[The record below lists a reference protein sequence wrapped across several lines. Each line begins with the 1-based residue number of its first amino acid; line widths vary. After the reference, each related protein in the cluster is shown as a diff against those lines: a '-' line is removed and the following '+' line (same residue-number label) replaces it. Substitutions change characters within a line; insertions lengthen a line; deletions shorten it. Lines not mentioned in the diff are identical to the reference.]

1 MSFAEGRQRIAIQG
15 LEIQAA
21 IGLLDWE
28 KQEKQRLR
36 IDVAVY
42 RDNFGREVALEDC
55 YDYSALQAFL
65 AGFADREQ
73 IELLETILAEILD
86 YCFKDQAVTAAE
98 VWLTKPDVFQG
109 VGAPVVSAAL
119 TQAQWLAKSS
129 DRNS

>member
-42 RDNFGREVALEDC
+42 RDTFGQESVLEDC
-55 YDYSALQAFL
+55 FDYSALQAFL
-65 AGFADREQ
+65 VGYANREQ
-73 IELLETILAEILD
+73 IELLETILAEVLD
-86 YCFKDQAVTAAE
+86 YCFKDRTIAAAE

-109 VGAPVVSAAL
+109 AGAPVVSAAL
-119 TQAQWLAKSS
+119 TQAQWTTNKES
-129 DRNS
+129 

>member
-1 MSFAEGRQRIAIQG
+1 MPSSPERHHHELRRGPPADRHSRPRN
-15 LEIQAA
+15 QAA

-42 RDNFGREVALEDC
+42 RDNFGQEVALEDC

-86 YCFKDQAVTAAE
+86 YCFKDQDDCCGRSMVNKT
-98 VWLTKPDVFQG
+98 
-109 VGAPVVSAAL
+109 
-119 TQAQWLAKSS
+119 
-129 DRNS
+129 